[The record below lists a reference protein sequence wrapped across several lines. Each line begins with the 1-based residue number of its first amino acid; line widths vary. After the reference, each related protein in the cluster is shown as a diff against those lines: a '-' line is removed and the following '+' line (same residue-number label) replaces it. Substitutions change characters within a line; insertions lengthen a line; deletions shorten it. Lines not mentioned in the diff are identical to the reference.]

1 MVYLARDERLHGMPV
16 VIKFLLDTAER
27 NQWLTRKFSQEA
39 EALTRINHPGVV
51 RVIDRD
57 LSDDGR
63 PFFVMELV
71 KGRPL
76 RALMNSGTMDLG
88 YIAQIVRQAGN
99 ALHAAHQQG
108 VFHRDLKPENI
119 MLEQLSDGE
128 EQIKLID
135 FGIAKVTNPQAGV
148 ETEVAIVAGSRQY
161 IAPEQLLS
169 QIASPATDIYA
180 LAIIVYEMVT
190 GHLPFNPQAST
201 HFLVMQELMRLQQ
214 SESFV
219 KPKSLRPDLPD
230 AAEILLLNALSF
242 DPQRRP
248 QNARIFAGDL
258 AQALTGEIK
267 IAGARTTVAV
277 PPPVEMNADV
287 GYGTRPASG
296 VSTTPNAAAET
307 SSTIPKRR
315 KLPIIL
321 SVIAGLILV
330 VIAAGIAVKFFLPA
344 IKTSFGLATTE
355 SPTPLPTEPS
365 VSPTVTPEPAI
376 TEVQR
381 TFNYS
386 MTLLKDPKRYPD
398 GQPVEIPG
406 EMYFAAG
413 DRVHI
418 SFISPQ
424 NGYLY
429 IINESP
435 PVEGQA
441 SSFNIL
447 FPSPTSNQG
456 SAQIAAGRRLRIPDH
471 EFGFVLDE
479 DQGTEKVWLI
489 WAAGEV
495 AGLEP
500 LKRWATP
507 QHQGAIQDT
516 AQIESLRAFL
526 AEHSVVE
533 PQVNRDEQGKRTTVT
548 SKGDIL
554 VKLINLQH
562 F

>member
-1 MVYLARDERLHGMPV
+1 MPV

-76 RALMNSGTMDLG
+76 RVLMNSGPMDLA
-88 YIAQIVRQAGN
+88 YVAQIVRQMGN

-128 EQIKLID
+128 EQVKLID
-135 FGIAKVTNPQAGV
+135 FGIAKVVNPQTGV

-169 QIASPATDIYA
+169 QVASPATDIYA

-190 GHLPFNPQAST
+190 GHLPFNPQGST
-201 HFLVMQELMRLQQ
+201 HFLVMRELMRLQE
-214 SESFV
+214 SESFDM
-219 KPKSLRPDLPD
+219 PRSLRADLPE
-230 AAEILLLNALSF
+230 AAQVLLINALSF

-258 AQALTGEIK
+258 AEALMGNIK
-267 IAGARTTVAV
+267 IAVERATVAI
-277 PPPVEMNADV
+277 PPPGGMIADA
-287 GYGTRPASG
+287 GHGTSPVAAG
-296 VSTTPNAAAET
+296 ITAPIPVAQTISTV
-307 SSTIPKRR
+307 PKSR
-315 KLPIIL
+315 KLPITL
-321 SVIAGLILV
+321 SVIAGLFIV
-330 VIAAGIAVKFFLPA
+330 IIAAGIVVKYLMRINERGNDFPP
-344 IKTSFGLATTE
+344 
-355 SPTPLPTEPS
+355 SPTPQASQP
-365 VSPTVTPEPAI
+365 VTPEPPVA
-376 TEVQR
+376 EGRR
-381 TFNYS
+381 TFNYWI
-386 MTLLKDPKRYPD
+386 TVVKDPRRYPD
-398 GQPVEIPG
+398 SQPVEIA
-406 EMYFAAG
+406 EESFFSSG

-418 SFISPQ
+418 SFLSPQ
-424 NGYLY
+424 LGYLY

-435 PVEGQA
+435 AAEGQA
-441 SSFNIL
+441 TNFVIL
-447 FPSPTSNQG
+447 FPSPTANRG
-456 SAQIAAGRRLRIPDH
+456 SAELAAGRLVRIPDH
-471 EFGFVLDE
+471 DEGFVFDD
-479 DQGTEKVWLI
+479 DQGTEKLWLI

-495 AGLEP
+495 AELEA
-500 LKRWATP
+500 LKKRATP
-507 QHQGAIQDT
+507 QDMGAIKDT
-516 AQIESLRAFL
+516 AQIESLRTFL
-526 AEHSVVE
+526 ATHSATE
-533 PQVNRDEQGKRTTVT
+533 PQVNRDETGKRTTVT
-548 SKGDIL
+548 TKGNIL